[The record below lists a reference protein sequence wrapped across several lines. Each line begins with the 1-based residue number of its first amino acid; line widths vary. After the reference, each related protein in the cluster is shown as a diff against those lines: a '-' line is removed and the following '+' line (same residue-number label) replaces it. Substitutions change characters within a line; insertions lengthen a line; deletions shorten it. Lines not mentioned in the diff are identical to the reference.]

1 MIEVP
6 LAQGAPTTSLAAADF
21 LGLMADPTR
30 RRIFLALMRGE
41 TCNCEMAGLLGVP
54 PNLLSHHLRR
64 LRQAGLIRTRRDV
77 SDRRWVY
84 YSVDR
89 DALSRVHREMGM
101 LFDPG
106 RLGERV
112 PQCGPTSREA
122 SRGTLLSGGCA
133 D

>member
-6 LAQGAPTTSLAAADF
+6 LVKERTNTASSAVADF

-30 RRIFLALMRGE
+30 RRIFLALMQGE
-41 TCNCEMAGLLGVP
+41 TCNCEMAGLLGLP
-54 PNLLSHHLRR
+54 HNLLSHHLRR
-64 LRQAGLIRTRRDV
+64 LRQAGLIRARRDA
-77 SDRRWVY
+77 SDRRWIY

-89 DALSRVHREMGM
+89 DALSRIHREIAM

-112 PQCGPTSREA
+112 PQCGPTAR
-122 SRGTLLSGGCA
+122 GGC
-133 D
+133 

>member
-6 LAQGAPTTSLAAADF
+6 LVEGLTNTASPAGADF

-30 RRIFLALMRGE
+30 RRIFLALMQGE
-41 TCNCEMAGLLGVP
+41 TCNCEMAGLLELP
-54 PNLLSHHLRR
+54 HNLLSHHLRR
-64 LRQAGLIRTRRDV
+64 LRQAGLVRARRDA

-89 DALSRVHREMGM
+89 DALSRIHREIAI
-101 LFDPG
+101 LFDPR

-112 PQCGPTSREA
+112 PQCRPPVRA
-122 SRGTLLSGGCA
+122 GC
-133 D
+133 